1 MYSYMSD
8 SESTEGQDLV
18 MRNQRGKAHS
28 KRNSPYARPAQG
40 LVGLDKCQVLSQID
54 QLQQRLSKL
63 NAKEREKCSQEL
75 QVRNE
80 VQRFS
85 TCHEQKDR
93 ANWDNQLGKYRFEV
107 AKLEHEDDSKT
118 EDDLK
123 AEDVEKLA
131 DKFKAVD
138 LK

>member
-75 QVRNE
+75 QSFRNE

-93 ANWDNQLGKYRFEV
+93 DNWDDQLSKYRIEV
-107 AKLEHEDDSKT
+107 TKLEH